1 MQKVEDTINALCE
14 IITSEINKPYEYQ
27 DIRGIAR
34 TTEALAQL
42 IRANTEEEATR
53 RAAEAMECMK
63 GEFI

>member
-14 IITSEINKPYEYQ
+14 IITSEINKPHEYQ

-42 IRANTEEEATR
+42 IRANTEEENTR
-53 RAAEAMECMK
+53 RAAEAMEYMK